1 MKYLALKA
9 HPQTTFTLTTDEPL
23 WDLRCDPYLHA
34 FGCDPFS
41 SIYPV
46 KKSSAY
52 SIVSHY
58 FQFVFQFLN
67 LFSQQFIYTE
77 SLQLIYIQRFL
88 HF

>member
-1 MKYLALKA
+1 MKYSEFKA
-9 HPQTTFTLTTDEPL
+9 HPQTTFILTTDEPL

-52 SIVSHY
+52 SIISHNS
-58 FQFVFQFLN
+58 QFVFTKNYLYGILTLN
-67 LFSQQFIYTE
+67 LHTALFAR
-77 SLQLIYIQRFL
+77 L
-88 HF
+88 